1 MQNLLAKGLRS
12 SSEPAQPQLKSSDS
26 AASFMENMRMRAT
39 FTTIMR
45 AAMLPKQPKNNVPR
59 TGTEAQMASDS
70 VKQQVAKLL

>member
-1 MQNLLAKGLRS
+1 
-12 SSEPAQPQLKSSDS
+12 
-26 AASFMENMRMRAT
+26 MENMRLRAT

-45 AAMLPKQPKNNVPR
+45 AAMLPKQPKSNVPR